1 MIVKSYDINKL
12 NLKTFSL
19 FLFYGKNQGLK
30 NDALDILI
38 KDKNKISRL

>member
-19 FLFYGKNQGLK
+19 FLFYGKNQGSK
-30 NDALDILI
+30 SDALDILI
-38 KDKNKISRL
+38 KDKKKISSY